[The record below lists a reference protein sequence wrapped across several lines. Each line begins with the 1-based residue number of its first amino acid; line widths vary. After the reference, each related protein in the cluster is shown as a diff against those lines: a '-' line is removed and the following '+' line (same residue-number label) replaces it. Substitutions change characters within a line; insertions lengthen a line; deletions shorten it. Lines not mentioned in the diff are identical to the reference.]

1 MEKVKIVTS
10 SVCYLPEEV
19 IEKYDIKIIPNYV
32 RFGDKT
38 YAERIDITDNEF
50 YERVRK
56 GELPYTV
63 GPSAGDFIKVYKPL
77 IEEGHSIISLFESIG
92 LSSTINAA
100 NAAKRLLGN
109 PDIYILDSGFGSL
122 GLGYQVLEVAKRLYD
137 EGMSKENV
145 IKELPSIRD
154 RANLFF
160 IVKDLYYLARLG
172 RISKAKALLGSAIKI
187 TPLFCIHKGFV
198 DVLEQPRTIK
208 KAKHRMVELTKEIVS
223 KRGLRYISVMWGDN
237 KKEAEEYRKTCERE
251 LGIKVDLR
259 RLGPVI
265 AAHTGPQV
273 LFLNF
278 YTKQ

>member
-10 SVCYLPEEV
+10 SVCYLPEEIV
-19 IEKYDIKIIPNYV
+19 KRYDIKIAPNYV

-38 YAERIDITDNEF
+38 YAERIDITDDEF
-50 YERVRK
+50 YEKVRK

-63 GPSAGDFIKVYKPL
+63 GSSSGDFIKVYKPL
-77 IEEGHSIISLFESIG
+77 IKEGYSIISLFESSG

-100 NAAKRLLGN
+100 NAAKKLLGN
-109 PDIYILDSGFGSL
+109 PDIYIFDSWFGSL

-137 EGMSKENV
+137 EGMSKENL
-145 IKELPSIRD
+145 IKEFPSIRD

-160 IVKDLYYLARLG
+160 IVEDLHYLARLG
-172 RISKAKALLGSAIKI
+172 RVGKAKALLGSAIKI
-187 TPLFCIHKGFV
+187 KPLFYIHSGFI

-208 KAKHRMVELTKEIVS
+208 KAEHRMIELTKKIVN
-223 KRGLRYISVMWGDN
+223 KRGLKYMSVMWGDN
-237 KKEAEEYRKTCERE
+237 REEAEEYRETCEKE
-251 LGIKVDLR
+251 FGIKVSLW
-259 RLGPVI
+259 RLGPVL

-278 YTKQ
+278 YTKW